1 MYKARQIHLLQRN
14 PLRVRADFDMAYYK
28 KHYPNKAVPNDE
40 HESLRMQLANR
51 NSGSF
56 KKQGKKYFPG
66 FVYKDNIVGRFHVL
80 QPRANMTTLRIRCL
94 GPDGK
99 RVKSTS
105 LRFKQLSLTKHF
117 SKNLKEN
124 AEYMLKH
131 GGGVCRKLPS
141 GQMAVAGANDKKA
154 QGYQFKATREEQRK
168 LLHYTRRFLIKNGFR
183 RVVAKITK
191 KTNLRSVPRVWGP
204 KYRKR
209 RQDTQ
214 NLWTAFLVVSK
225 NLGNESHT
233 DLDFSKSVAIWHER
247 DSRKHSKNWYFLLP
261 HVQLQKEDGS
271 GYFSKPVAIELSHG
285 TVIDWDGRLI
295 RHCTSI
301 TKPELGGAAYS
312 TFACANEKANSS
324 FETIKCNA
332 YVTPT

>member
-1 MYKARQIHLLQRN
+1 
-14 PLRVRADFDMAYYK
+14 
-28 KHYPNKAVPNDE
+28 
-40 HESLRMQLANR
+40 
-51 NSGSF
+51 
-56 KKQGKKYFPG
+56 
-66 FVYKDNIVGRFHVL
+66 
-80 QPRANMTTLRIRCL
+80 MTTLRIRCL

-117 SKNLKEN
+117 SD
-124 AEYMLKH
+124 
-131 GGGVCRKLPS
+131 S
-141 GQMAVAGANDKKA
+141 
-154 QGYQFKATREEQRK
+154 
-168 LLHYTRRFLIKNGFR
+168 
-183 RVVAKITK
+183 TK
-191 KTNLRSVPRVWGP
+191 
-204 KYRKR
+204 
-209 RQDTQ
+209 D
-214 NLWTAFLVVSK
+214 
-225 NLGNESHT
+225 
-233 DLDFSKSVAIWHER
+233 
-247 DSRKHSKNWYFLLP
+247 SKNWYFLLP

-301 TKPELGGAAYS
+301 TKPELGGAAYI